1 MAGAMAGAYSG
12 IEAVPVEWRETIKKV
27 NGVDF
32 EEFAKQIINLIPEWE
47 C

>member
-1 MAGAMAGAYSG
+1 MGTDE
-12 IEAVPVEWRETIKKV
+12 ITVPVEWRETIKKV